1 MPKVSKSTQK
11 KSPPKTIKRKKIPF
25 ENLRLKNLPSNL
37 QQKIIYHVIE
47 TPKVNYRGLPKPNE
61 AMRKVKNNT
70 NMAMLPSNHEL
81 NQILMNPNMY
91 LNFN

>member
-1 MPKVSKSTQK
+1 MPKVSKMIKKSPPKTIK
-11 KSPPKTIKRKKIPF
+11 KSPPKTIKRKKMAF
-25 ENLRLKNLPSNL
+25 ENLPSNL

-47 TPKVNYRGLPKPNE
+47 TLKVNYRGLPKPNE

-91 LNFN
+91 FN